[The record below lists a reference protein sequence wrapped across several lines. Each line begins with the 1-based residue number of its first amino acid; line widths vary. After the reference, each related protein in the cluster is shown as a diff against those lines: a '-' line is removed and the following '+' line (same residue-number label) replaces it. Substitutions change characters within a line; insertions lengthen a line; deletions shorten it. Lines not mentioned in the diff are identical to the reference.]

1 MKTAIGQLILGAA
14 CAVFT
19 MNTLAADIPRA
30 SADDTRVRVIDYKP
44 LGVTKVFVRRG
55 VVTRIVLEDDEKIEV
70 AVVGLSSE
78 CKTTTDEWCV
88 VADPGTNQIFIRPR
102 DAARINNIEV
112 RSSKRDYSLE
122 LEVLSEA
129 KVVMNGKQVSDVV
142 PPFFRVVFKYPV
154 APKVAIAPVVSDE
167 IQQQARESS
176 RGLSPE
182 RVAALENLTSV
193 LQRSPTATD
202 AQKMAAIKPP
212 NERLRNE
219 PIDFKNAN
227 YSKQV
232 LPQGDDADP
241 TTVFD
246 DGRFTYFE
254 FAGRREIPAIFAH
267 GSDGEPSR
275 VNWHMQPPYIVVQR
289 LARRFTLRLGGA
301 IVGVWNDSFDP
312 VGIDIPTNT
321 ISPEV
326 EREIKKEKPPARP
339 LSSSIQPQPSA
350 QQGVEN

>member
-1 MKTAIGQLILGAA
+1 MKTAIGQFILGAV

-19 MNTLAADIPRA
+19 FNTHSADIPRA

-44 LGVTKVFVRRG
+44 LGVTKIFVRRG
-55 VVTRIVLEDDEKIEV
+55 VVTRIVLEEDEKIEV

-78 CKTTTDEWCV
+78 CKTLTDEWCV

-102 DAARINNIEV
+102 DAAKINNIEV
-112 RSSKRDYSLE
+112 RSSKRDYSIE

-129 KVVMNGKQVSDVV
+129 KLVMNGRQVADVV
-142 PPFFRVVFKYPV
+142 PPFFRVVFKYPA
-154 APKVAIAPVVSDE
+154 APKVAIAPVVPDE
-167 IQQQARESS
+167 AQQQARASS
-176 RGLSPE
+176 SGLSPE
-182 RVAALENLTSV
+182 RVAALENLTTV
-193 LQRSPTATD
+193 LQRTPVATD
-202 AQKMAAIKPP
+202 DQKMAAIKPP

-232 LPQGDDADP
+232 MPQGDDADP
-241 TTVFD
+241 STVFD

-267 GSDGEPSR
+267 GSDGTPSR

-312 VGIDIPTNT
+312 VGIEIPTNT
-321 ISPEV
+321 VSPEV
-326 EREIKKEKPPARP
+326 EREIRKDKPSTRSSAPA
-339 LSSSIQPQPSA
+339 LQLQSA
-350 QQGVEN
+350 INQGVAQ